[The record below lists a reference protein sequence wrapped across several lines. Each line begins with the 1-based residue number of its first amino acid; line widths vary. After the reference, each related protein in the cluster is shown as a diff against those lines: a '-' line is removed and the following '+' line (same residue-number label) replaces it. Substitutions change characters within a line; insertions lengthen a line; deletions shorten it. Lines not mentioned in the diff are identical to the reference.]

1 MKFDILN
8 RFTGMVKFTA
18 EIDCEEKAL
27 KSLKLG
33 LAVKWAIANK
43 ANLTG
48 ANLTEANLTGA
59 NLTEANLTGA
69 NLTEANLTGANL
81 TGANLTGA
89 NLRGANLTE
98 ANLTEADLT
107 GANLRWADLRWANL
121 TEADLTEA
129 NLTGADK
136 CSHGPAIITMQ
147 PICIYSGLRWPV
159 MIFDDY
165 MLVGCELHPLSDW
178 QGFSDRRILEM
189 DGKDAAIFWKTNKEW
204 LLGLAKSNGRSFVEP
219 KERNE

>member
-48 ANLTEANLTGA
+48 ANLTE
-59 NLTEANLTGA
+59 
-69 NLTEANLTGANL
+69 
-81 TGANLTGA
+81 ANLTGA